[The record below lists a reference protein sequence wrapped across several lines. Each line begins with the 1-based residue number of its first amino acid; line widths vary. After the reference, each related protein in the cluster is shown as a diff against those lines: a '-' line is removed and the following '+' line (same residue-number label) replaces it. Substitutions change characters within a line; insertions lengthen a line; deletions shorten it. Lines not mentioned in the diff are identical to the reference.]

1 MFQKILIANRGEI
14 ALRILR
20 TCREMGIRAVVAHS
34 TADADSLPVRQADG
48 SICIGPAEARSSY
61 LNVPAIISA
70 AAITDSE
77 AIHPGYGLLSENPA
91 FAEICRA
98 CGITFIGPSPEAI
111 RLMGDKAQAR
121 QMAKQ
126 AGAPVVPGSK
136 GPLDSLEQAQ
146 ALADEIG
153 YPVIVKAAAGGGGR
167 GMRIV
172 REPDMLARAFTTCQA
187 EAVAAFGSSELYLE
201 KFIEEARHVEVQV
214 LGDRSGIRVHLGERD
229 CSVQRRHQK
238 LLEESPAP
246 ALSRETRAG
255 LCKAALAVANA
266 VNYVS
271 AGTVEFLVDRSG
283 RFYFIEMNT
292 RIQVEHPVTEL
303 VTGVDL
309 VAEQLRIANRERLD
323 VDVTLTGHA
332 VEVRLYAEDPRSFLP
347 QAGRL
352 ERLRLPHGIR
362 VDAGVEEGD
371 EVGVAY
377 DPMIAKL
384 IAHGPTRDEA
394 FARLHD
400 ALAETEVAGVVTNL
414 PFLRWLV
421 SHPAVL
427 AGRTTTAFLTDFPP
441 LAEPPL
447 RLPTGP
453 WDGAWRLNLPS
464 PPPHSPPDVD
474 EAARGSRSG
483 DGAEQSALTA
493 PMPGTVIRVLAK
505 EGDRVEHRQP
515 LLVLEAMKME
525 TPVVSPYE
533 AVVRSV
539 HVAEG
544 DRVAGGAVLVELEE

>member
-34 TADADSLPVRQADG
+34 RADADSLPVQQADG
-48 SICIGPAEARSSY
+48 AICIGPAEARASY

-77 AIHPGYGLLSENPA
+77 AIHPGYGLLSENAA

-126 AGAPVVPGSK
+126 AGAPVVPGSE
-136 GPLDSLEQAQ
+136 GPLDGVDQAQ

-172 REPDMLARAFTTCQA
+172 REREMLARAFATCQA
-187 EAVAAFGSSELYLE
+187 EAGAAFGSSELYLE
-201 KFIEEARHVEVQV
+201 KFVEEARHIEVQV

-238 LLEESPAP
+238 LLEESPAL

-255 LCKAALAVANA
+255 LYKAALAVANA

-303 VTGVDL
+303 VTGMDL
-309 VAEQLRIANRERLD
+309 IREQIRIAAGEPLGYKQAAIHFS
-323 VDVTLTGHA
+323 GHA
-332 VEVRLYAEDPRSFLP
+332 IECRINAEDPDHFVPSPGRITAWVPPGGPGVRVDSHMMAGYTVPPHYDSLIAKIIVRGRDRAEAIARMHRALSETIVEGVKTTIPYHLKLLADPIFL
-347 QAGRL
+347 AGEFTPPRL
-352 ERLRLPHGIR
+352 E
-362 VDAGVEEGD
+362 
-371 EVGVAY
+371 
-377 DPMIAKL
+377 
-384 IAHGPTRDEA
+384 
-394 FARLHD
+394 
-400 ALAETEVAGVVTNL
+400 
-414 PFLRWLV
+414 
-421 SHPAVL
+421 
-427 AGRTTTAFLTDFPP
+427 
-441 LAEPPL
+441 
-447 RLPTGP
+447 
-453 WDGAWRLNLPS
+453 
-464 PPPHSPPDVD
+464 
-474 EAARGSRSG
+474 
-483 DGAEQSALTA
+483 QSL
-493 PMPGTVIRVLAK
+493 
-505 EGDRVEHRQP
+505 
-515 LLVLEAMKME
+515 
-525 TPVVSPYE
+525 
-533 AVVRSV
+533 
-539 HVAEG
+539 
-544 DRVAGGAVLVELEE
+544 